1 MLKRPVENMFTRFE
15 NVRVETQAEVH
26 FDQPNLKQVQR
37 KLQNVMPLR
46 IKQKQI
52 RTSKLQTQNNMHV
65 SQVSLHHSTQEP
77 RIIDYH
83 VIDVSCF
90 CSDTWKVLNF

>member
-1 MLKRPVENMFTRFE
+1 MLKRPVENMFARSE

-26 FDQPNLKQVQR
+26 FDQPNLKQIQR

-52 RTSKLQTQNNMHV
+52 RSSRLQTQNNMHV
-65 SQVSLHHSTQEP
+65 SQVSLHHSSQEP
-77 RIIDYH
+77 RIIGYH
-83 VIDVSCF
+83 AIGVSCF
-90 CSDTWKVLNF
+90 

>member
-1 MLKRPVENMFTRFE
+1 MLKRPIENMFTRSE
-15 NVRVETQAEVH
+15 NVIVEIQAKVH
-26 FDQPNLKQVQR
+26 FDQPNLKQIQR

-52 RTSKLQTQNNMHV
+52 RTSRLQTQNNMLV
-65 SQVSLHHSTQEP
+65 SQASLHHSSQEP
-77 RIIDYH
+77 HIIGYH

-90 CSDTWKVLNF
+90 

>member
-1 MLKRPVENMFTRFE
+1 MLKRPVENMFTRSE

-26 FDQPNLKQVQR
+26 FEQPNLKQVRR

-52 RTSKLQTQNNMHV
+52 RTSRLQTQNNMHV
-65 SQVSLHHSTQEP
+65 YQASLHHSSQEP
-77 RIIDYH
+77 HIIGYH
-83 VIDVSCF
+83 VIDVSYF
-90 CSDTWKVLNF
+90 